1 MNKRIYYSQE
11 AEQQARRQMAMG
23 MAMFVIIGGTLGAL
37 IALLL
42 APNSGEKTRREL
54 SKAFNEGAEAS
65 RDATQDT
72 VHRLEKEFADLR
84 ERIEKR

>member
-11 AEQQARRQMAMG
+11 AEQMARRQMAMG
-23 MAMFVIIGGTLGAL
+23 MAMFIVIGGALGAL

-54 SKAFNEGAEAS
+54 SRAFDGQESQNVI
-65 RDATQDT
+65 QK
-72 VHRLEKEFADLR
+72 LEKEFAELR
-84 ERIEKR
+84 QRVENR